1 MDWLKELWNKP
12 VPKKA
17 LIVPAVLVVL
27 AIISIVV
34 RIAVGA

>member
-17 LIVPAVLVVL
+17 LIIPAVAVGL
-27 AIISIVV
+27 AIISVIV
-34 RIAVGA
+34 RIVLGA